1 MNAYLERFRAW
12 WSGLAD
18 RERLALSLGSA
29 VLALAVAYLTVW
41 EPLNQ
46 ARARR
51 VAELDE
57 ARAIA
62 VLLETLAAEVQRAR
76 GAGSAIQG
84 AGQSLLAVVDQSRK
98 ASALTKPPSRLQP
111 EGEATVRIWLEDVPF
126 DALLRWLNDL
136 QTRYGVR
143 VDNADIER
151 ESGSGLVNA
160 RLTLVRG

>member
-18 RERLALSLGSA
+18 RERLALSVGSA
-29 VLALAVAYLTVW
+29 ALALVVLYLAVW
-41 EPLNQ
+41 EPLSQ

-51 VAELDE
+51 AAELDE
-57 ARAIA
+57 ARALA
-62 VLLETLAAEVQRAR
+62 VLIETLAAESQRAR
-76 GAGSAIQG
+76 GSGTIQG

-111 EGEATVRIWLEDVPF
+111 EGDATVRIWLEDVPF